1 MDNCMFVT
9 DHTIAKPYNKASNIR
24 KLYENM
30 NSLQAE
36 KGSEVVKNFGKIVE
50 YEIFDGN
57 QLNTIVM
64 DFKNSYNE

>member
-9 DHTIAKPYNKASNIR
+9 DHTIAKADNKARNIR